1 MPRLPARAAAGAA
14 GPARAGPRRRLT
26 PTDVEYL
33 QSYAEG
39 FRRFDL
45 DECDR
50 IVSEARREGRPVS
63 EAFTPER
70 LHAYFADTVPRRR
83 RTALREGR

>member
-1 MPRLPARAAAGAA
+1 MVSHRGLYTRQCRRA
-14 GPARAGPRRRLT
+14 
-26 PTDVEYL
+26 E